1 MCTDNGRDSKE
12 RTCDNWSHTFP
23 SKPTRARI
31 VSVLQKN
38 GWSIFLAPFAAVGQI
53 TDFALVQQMCDTK
66 HVLSDSDKSAI
77 TISTFD

>member
-1 MCTDNGRDSKE
+1 M
-12 RTCDNWSHTFP
+12 
-23 SKPTRARI
+23 RAIPLQVNRPELGS
-31 VSVLQKN
+31 SVCCRKN
-38 GWSIFLAPFAAVGQI
+38 GWSIFLALFAAVGQI

>member
-1 MCTDNGRDSKE
+1 MVEIQKKE
-12 RTCDNWSHTFP
+12 LVTTGAIP
-23 SKPTRARI
+23 
-31 VSVLQKN
+31 LQVN
-38 GWSIFLAPFAAVGQI
+38 RPAAGQI